1 MIVGASKLSQL
12 KDNIEALDF
21 DIPAE
26 LLNRLESVSKPESQF
41 PYSFFDA
48 EIQGMIHG
56 GATVGVKRSSTE
68 GNRPDGYQPG
78 VLIKSAGGGVS

>member
-1 MIVGASKLSQL
+1 MFINSKDYISQQDSKLSQL

-26 LLNRLESVSKPESQF
+26 FSNRLETVSKLESQF

-56 GATVGVKRSSTE
+56 GATVGNK
-68 GNRPDGYQPG
+68 PDGYQPG
-78 VLIKSAGGGVS
+78 VLISSAGGGVS